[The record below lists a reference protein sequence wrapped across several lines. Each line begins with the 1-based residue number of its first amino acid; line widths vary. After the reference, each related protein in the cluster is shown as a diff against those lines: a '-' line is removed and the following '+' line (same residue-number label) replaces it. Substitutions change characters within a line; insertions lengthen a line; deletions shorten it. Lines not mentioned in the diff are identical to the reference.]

1 MSNPHRITSDAT
13 SATKGWHRSFFAVMA
28 GLALPAMMWL
38 SGCLSERIC
47 PPQGRVPVLMPLEV
61 TGYCNCGL
69 CCNWSRGWLGL
80 GQAVIASGPNQG
92 RPKAVGI
99 TASGTRAA
107 HGTVAADTSVLPLGT
122 IVYVPGYGYGR
133 VEDRGGAI
141 VGNHLDVWFPSHE
154 EAVRWGRQRMYVRVW
169 KP

>member
-1 MSNPHRITSDAT
+1 
-13 SATKGWHRSFFAVMA
+13 MA
-28 GLALPAMMWL
+28 GLSLPAMMWL

-47 PPQGRVPVLMPLEV
+47 PPRGRAPVVMAMEV
-61 TGYCNCGL
+61 TGYCNCGQ
-69 CCNWSRGWLGL
+69 CCNWRRGWLGL
-80 GQAVIASGPNQG
+80 GPAVVSSGPNQG
-92 RPKAVGI
+92 RTKAVGV

-107 HGTVAADTSVLPLGT
+107 HGTVAADASLFPFGA

-141 VGNHLDVWFPSHE
+141 VGNRLDLWFPSHG
-154 EAVRWGRQRMYVRVW
+154 EAMRWGRHRMYVRIW